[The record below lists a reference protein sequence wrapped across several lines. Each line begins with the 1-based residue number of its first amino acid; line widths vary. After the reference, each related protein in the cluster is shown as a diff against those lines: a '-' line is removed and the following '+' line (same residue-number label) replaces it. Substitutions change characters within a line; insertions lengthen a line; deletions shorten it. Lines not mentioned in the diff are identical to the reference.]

1 MSDNKDNKKKGF
13 FARLFGGSNTSK
25 ESNNAKPTPIEKD
38 EIPTLSSVKKMKKA
52 DIVDS
57 AKAHGLDL
65 DISLTKVKLIE
76 AWELHFNSSKVNQE
90 DVLVEEVSLEEAPAE
105 EEEETATTEQPTLRV
120 PVIKIDLPL
129 PSAEV
134 VATATY
140 AAVAAVATTTLATP
154 LFDKLKKQIQKF
166 LQKKVDKW
174 KKNRQKKKESLES

>member
-1 MSDNKDNKKKGF
+1 M
-13 FARLFGGSNTSK
+13 
-25 ESNNAKPTPIEKD
+25 
-38 EIPTLSSVKKMKKA
+38 EIPSINLGRGKLPNALDMPSIPLEPPSAEMPVFPP
-52 DIVDS
+52 IVIPPTNL
-57 AKAHGLDL
+57 AAPKG
-65 DISLTKVKLIE
+65 V
-76 AWELHFNSSKVNQE
+76 EL
-90 DVLVEEVSLEEAPAE
+90 EEVPEETE
-105 EEEETATTEQPTLRV
+105 DEETATTEQPTLRV

-174 KKNRQKKKESLES
+174 KENRQKKKESLES

>member
-1 MSDNKDNKKKGF
+1 M
-13 FARLFGGSNTSK
+13 
-25 ESNNAKPTPIEKD
+25 
-38 EIPTLSSVKKMKKA
+38 EIPSINLGRGKLPDA
-52 DIVDS
+52 
-57 AKAHGLDL
+57 LDMPSIPL
-65 DISLTKVKLIE
+65 EPPTANMPVFPPVVIPPT
-76 AWELHFNSSKVNQE
+76 N
-90 DVLVEEVSLEEAPAE
+90 LVAPKGVEIEEVPEATEDA
-105 EEEETATTEQPTLRV
+105 ETATTEQPTLRV

-174 KKNRQKKKESLES
+174 KENRQKKKESLES

>member
-1 MSDNKDNKKKGF
+1 MKLPSIK
-13 FARLFGGSNTSK
+13 LT
-25 ESNNAKPTPIEKD
+25 NALDMPSIPLEPPTVEMPVFPPIV
-38 EIPTLSSVKKMKKA
+38 IPPGNL
-52 DIVDS
+52 
-57 AKAHGLDL
+57 
-65 DISLTKVKLIE
+65 E
-76 AWELHFNSSKVNQE
+76 APAG
-90 DVLVEEVSLEEAPAE
+90 VELEEAPAE
-105 EEEETATTEQPTLRV
+105 KDEETATTEQPTLRV

>member
-1 MSDNKDNKKKGF
+1 MKLPSI
-13 FARLFGGSNTSK
+13 RLSNSK
-25 ESNNAKPTPIEKD
+25 LPEALDMPNIILKKPTADMPVFPPIV
-38 EIPTLSSVKKMKKA
+38 IPPSNL
-52 DIVDS
+52 
-57 AKAHGLDL
+57 
-65 DISLTKVKLIE
+65 E
-76 AWELHFNSSKVNQE
+76 APKG
-90 DVLVEEVSLEEAPAE
+90 VELEENNE
-105 EEEETATTEQPTLRV
+105 DETAQTEQPTLRV

-174 KKNRQKKKESLES
+174 KENRQKKKEARNQTS